1 MLGLSDEIDEIKDP
15 RSGVDELLSI
25 IFCCLFVCLV
35 SLICV
40 FPLALFLLVEMWVL
54 WTRNKGPQNVIM
66 IDLGNL

>member
-25 IFCCLFVCLV
+25 IFCWF

-40 FPLALFLLVEMWVL
+40 FPLALFLLFVEMWVL
-54 WTRNKGPQNVIM
+54 WTRNKDPQSPS
-66 IDLGNL
+66 